1 MVEWA
6 SVPLVPVMVK
16 GKLPVGVEAVVA
28 TVKVEL
34 PDVVTDAGLK
44 DAVTPAGNPLTLKVT
59 APVNPPDG
67 VTVAVDV
74 ALPPGVTA
82 TEAGVAEIA

>member
-44 DAVTPAGNPLTLKVT
+44 DAVAPAGNPLTLKVT

-74 ALPPGVTA
+74 ALPPGVTV